1 MLERKRPS
9 GLKEMAKGRPLKR
22 MIVSSMEDICE
33 ILNII
38 VQASESTVTVLE
50 TQCTYYEN

>member
-9 GLKEMAKGRPLKR
+9 GLKEMAKGRPLKH

-38 VQASESTVTVLE
+38 VQASESTVLE